1 MSEAD
6 DIFDY
11 PMSDTF
17 VSETRPRP
25 YRVGFH
31 SRSHYRGDDYK
42 YINALPEHKFRA
54 YIRNDCR
61 LPGIG
66 SLAKAELQE
75 VRNELQELK
84 AELRALRGVIT
95 KSAPN
100 NPSQRGGLNV
110 APRA

>member
-11 PMSDTF
+11 PMGDLF
-17 VSETRPRP
+17 ISETRSRP
-25 YRVGFH
+25 YRTGFH
-31 SRSHYRGDDYK
+31 STSHHRGDDFK

-61 LPGIG
+61 LPGRG
-66 SLAKAELQE
+66 SVVQAELDE
-75 VRNELQELK
+75 VRIELQELK
-84 AELRALRGVIT
+84 AELRALRQAVT
-95 KSAPN
+95 KSAPH